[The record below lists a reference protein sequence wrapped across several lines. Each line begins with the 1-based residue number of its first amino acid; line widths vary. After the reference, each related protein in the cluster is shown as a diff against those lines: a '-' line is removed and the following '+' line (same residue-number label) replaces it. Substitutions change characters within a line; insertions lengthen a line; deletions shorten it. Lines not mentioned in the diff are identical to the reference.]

1 MSRKRPSNR
10 ASLYGLVAVLLVL
23 GVGLTWYRHIAF
35 DVPFFPDAER
45 SIWSIEA
52 KVEFEAGSAPVK
64 LSLAIPETQ
73 PGFEVIAEHTA
84 SPGYGLAFVEE
95 RGSRRAEWSTR
106 RAKGRQT
113 LYYQVDLLA
122 KPDTLDKRVGVP
134 PPLELVTFAGPE
146 ATAVKQLLQRARE
159 RSADAFTMARELIF
173 EFNDESQVAQLLVQ
187 NQSREQRLVEMLHK
201 AGIPARVVQTL
212 FLEDGRRRQVLV
224 PYLQVFSGDRYALFD
239 PQTGRQGQAEN
250 QLLWEQYS
258 GSLLDLIGGRD
269 SSVSFSIIHQEAA
282 ALQVSQDRAL
292 AGKSA
297 PDFSIHLLPLEEQA
311 LFKGILLI
319 PVGVL
324 MVVLMRILIGLRTS
338 GTFMPV
344 LIAMA
349 FMQTS
354 LLTGLVGFTLVV
366 AVGLLIRS
374 YLSRHN
380 LLLVA
385 RIGTVILSVI
395 IIIAGFSVIANSL
408 GFTEGLKITFFPMII
423 LSWTIER
430 MSILWEEEGPK
441 EVLSQGGGSLL
452 VAVVAYAVMI
462 NPVVRYWMFNFIGLQ
477 FVFMAIVL
485 LCGNYTGYRLLE
497 LKRFAPLFKK
507 DR

>member
-1 MSRKRPSNR
+1 MSRKPSNR
-10 ASLYGLVAVLLVL
+10 TSLYGLVAVLLVV
-23 GVGLTWYRHIAF
+23 GIGLTWYRHVAF
-35 DVPFFPDAER
+35 DVPFLPDATR

-52 KVEFEAGSAPVK
+52 KVEFDAEAKPVK

-84 SPGYGLAFVEE
+84 SPGYGLAFIEE
-95 RGSRRAEWSTR
+95 PNSRRAEWSTR
-106 RAKGRQT
+106 RARGDQT
-113 LYYQVDLLA
+113 LYYQVDMLV
-122 KPDTLDKRVGVP
+122 KPETFDERVGIP
-134 PPLELVTFAGPE
+134 PPLEAVTYSGPE
-146 ATAVKQLLQRARE
+146 ATAVTQLLQRARE
-159 RSADAFTMARELIF
+159 RSADPFTMARELIF
-173 EFNDESQVAQLLVQ
+173 EFNEESQLAQLLVQ

-212 FLEDGRRRQVLV
+212 FLEDGRRRQAAV
-224 PYLQVFSGDRYALFD
+224 PYLQVFSGDEYALFD
-239 PQTGRQGQAEN
+239 PNTGQQGQAVN
-250 QLLWEQYS
+250 QLLWEQNS
-258 GSLLDLIGGRD
+258 GSLLDLIGGSD
-269 SSVSFSIIHQEAA
+269 SSVTFSIIHQEAA
-282 ALQVSQDRAL
+282 ALQVSQDRSVATDG
-292 AGKSA
+292 AR
-297 PDFSIHLLPLEEQA
+297 DFSIHLLPLEEQA

-324 MVVLMRILIGLRTS
+324 IVVLMRILIGVRTS

-349 FMQTS
+349 FMETS
-354 LLTGLVGFTLVV
+354 LLTGVVGFALVV
-366 AVGLLIRS
+366 GVGLVIRA

-395 IIIAGFSVIANSL
+395 IIIAGFSIIAHGL

-430 MSILWEEEGPK
+430 MSILWEEEGST
-441 EVLSQGGGSLL
+441 EVLAQGGGSLL
-452 VAVVAYAVMI
+452 VAIIAFTVMI
-462 NPVVRYWMFNFIGLQ
+462 NPIVRHLMFNFIGLQ

-485 LCGNYTGYRLLE
+485 LCGNYTGYRLSE
-497 LKRFAPLFKK
+497 LRRFAPLFKK
-507 DR
+507 DT